1 MNIKKISILVMIFAC
16 SLVASA
22 KTYSISNNG
31 KNFIKLQET
40 CVLTSYWDSNGYSIG
55 WGHHGKDVKKNMR
68 ITKAQAN
75 KYFNEDIK
83 VIQTAANRIITSL
96 PYKYNFSQ
104 EFFDGLCSLV
114 YNCGE
119 GGVMKSD
126 FYKRLKSCRV
136 RNGKMNSNDFAY
148 TVAGVKTCRISAPGH
163 KDRRYAEHK
172 LMLG

>member
-1 MNIKKISILVMIFAC
+1 MKKCLLILIGLIFSMNIFS
-16 SLVASA
+16 
-22 KTYSISNNG
+22 YSISFSG
-31 KNFIKLQET
+31 QLFTKRYEK
-40 CVLTSYWDSNGYSIG
+40 CKLTSYWDGNGYTIG
-55 WGHHGKDVKKNMR
+55 WGHHLLKGENYRRISQAKANELFRKDIQKTNASINRLLKRFEGKVKFKQGFING
-68 ITKAQAN
+68 IG
-75 KYFNEDIK
+75 DLI
-83 VIQTAANRIITSL
+83 
-96 PYKYNFSQ
+96 
-104 EFFDGLCSLV
+104 